1 MIFGFCSGLI
11 IIFSSLF
18 SVPRV
23 SIDGNSHEI
32 LTLVVCLSGLLLGI
46 IIVVII
52 VLLLNKVKG
61 TDSDTVGL
69 CAIPTQID
77 IEAQKVRHA
86 DKSSTNRS
94 RIRIFTIFGSS
105 NQSFDL
111 N

>member
-1 MIFGFCSGLI
+1 M
-11 IIFSSLF
+11 
-18 SVPRV
+18 
-23 SIDGNSHEI
+23 
-32 LTLVVCLSGLLLGI
+32 CLSGLVLGI
-46 IIVVII
+46 VIVVLI
-52 VLLLNKVKG
+52 VLLLNKVKDA
-61 TDSDTVGL
+61 DSDAVGL
-69 CAIPTQID
+69 CTIPTQVD